1 MRKRK
6 KRKLK
11 RLETIEGAQEITLP
25 HLTMILDS
33 GKLPEKLKLQG
44 WTLED
49 MKELQP
55 LLEQF
60 SVCSRVDEELEDFFL
75 DLTRDQDWRENTERV
90 KAFKEKEKA
99 REANNRAYRAVFNK
113 LMSFYYKK
121 ELVK

>member
-11 RLETIEGAQEITLP
+11 RLETIEGAQEIALP

-55 LLEQF
+55 LLE
-60 SVCSRVDEELEDFFL
+60 
-75 DLTRDQDWRENTERV
+75 
-90 KAFKEKEKA
+90 
-99 REANNRAYRAVFNK
+99 
-113 LMSFYYKK
+113 
-121 ELVK
+121 